1 MVVAQSVSYTIK
13 EVIVMKKSAA
23 VSKKAPVINANPAPG
38 IFIYDGEGNKCGIVN
53 LHVAVKESWDS
64 IDGEYFA
71 KFESKLG
78 FDIREKGTIIFRMN
92 NAGRKITL
100 GWLNGSEEGK
110 SMFIQKLGKED
121 LFFNRAL
128 SADDINAD

>member
-1 MVVAQSVSYTIK
+1 MIK
-13 EVIVMKKSAA
+13 SKA
-23 VSKKAPVINANPAPG
+23 VSKKAPVIKANPAPG
-38 IFIYDGEGNKCGIVN
+38 VFIYDSEGNKCGIIN
-53 LHVAVKESWDS
+53 LHVAAKESWDT

-71 KFESKLG
+71 KYEAKLG
-78 FDIREKGTIIFRMN
+78 YVVREKGTIVFRMN

>member
-1 MVVAQSVSYTIK
+1 MVLAQSVSYTIK
-13 EVIVMKKSAA
+13 EVIVMIKSKA
-23 VSKKAPVINANPAPG
+23 VSKKAPVIKANPAPG
-38 IFIYDGEGNKCGIVN
+38 VFIYDSEGNKCGIIN
-53 LHVAVKESWDS
+53 LHVAAKESWDT

-71 KFESKLG
+71 KYEAKLG
-78 FDIREKGTIIFRMN
+78 YDVREKGTIVFRMN